1 MIALFSSRNCN
12 PHFAFIGLGLKSIAM
27 RASLLI
33 IVALAVIAGVSFWR
47 STATGV
53 SKTYGLSVALK
64 DGICTA
70 DQETGADGVSPFAIP
85 AALDEAAAKFG
96 EPTEQPS
103 YDCLGVAIPIE
114 KKDYVGDWAAAGHVL
129 SIASSGKVHYV
140 AHEVRND
147 GGTNV
152 AHTDTF
158 DLPVQKFAGD
168 DFLIGAMSW
177 SMTFHVTRPPHLEDK
192 IWRMTL
198 DGVTYSHS

>member
-1 MIALFSSRNCN
+1 MVAPTPSRNCN
-12 PHFAFIGLGLKSIAM
+12 PHFASVGLGLKSIAM

-47 STATGV
+47 STAIGI

-64 DGICTA
+64 DGMCIA
-70 DQETGADGVSPFAIP
+70 DQKAGADGVSPFSVP
-85 AALDEAAAKFG
+85 AAFNEAAAKIG
-96 EPTEQPS
+96 EPTEQLS
-103 YDCLGVAIPIE
+103 YDCLGVAIPAE

-129 SIASSGKVHYV
+129 SIVPSGKVHYQ
-140 AHEVRND
+140 AHEVRNE

-152 AHTDTF
+152 AHTDTL
-158 DLPVQKFAGD
+158 DLPLQKFDGD